1 MTEKAVSRDS
11 LAERVPF
18 FYGWV
23 MVPIAMVAHICSS
36 PGQTFGVS
44 VFNPH
49 MREALSLSQT
59 ELSGAYMLGTLLAS
73 LPMTYV
79 GHLMDRFGPR
89 RVLAGVAVLFGLAC
103 MGVSQVSGLFTL
115 FLAFLFLRMLGQ
127 GSMSL
132 LASGTVA
139 LWFNRRLGT
148 VSGIMSLG
156 MAVGM
161 GGIPTMNLWLI
172 DSLGWRWSYVVL
184 GVGVWALVLPLV
196 ALIYRNRPEDVGQLP
211 DGRQLEETSAQGET
225 EAKPLV
231 REPVFTLQQA
241 LHTRAYW
248 IVAASV
254 AFWSMSVTGIHFHS
268 VQIFVDRGLTAAH
281 AAAMFGVYAAA
292 FAVLRFVGGV
302 LADRV
307 PLNGLLAVGHVGMA
321 AGFALLNELSTPMS
335 GHVFA
340 GVLGG
345 ADGILIAVS
354 TTLWVRYYGRRHLG
368 KIIGSLATVGVA
380 SSSAGPLLMGTAHDL
395 FGRYDESVWLF
406 TAICIPLAIA
416 GLLATPPRERDS

>member
-1 MTEKAVSRDS
+1 
-11 LAERVPF
+11 
-18 FYGWV
+18 

-36 PGQTFGVS
+36 PGQTFGIS

-49 MREALSLSQT
+49 FRAALSLSLT
-59 ELSGAYMLGTLLAS
+59 EISGAYMLGTLLAS

-79 GHLMDRFGPR
+79 GHLMDRYGPR
-89 RVLAGVAVLFGLAC
+89 RVLAGVALLFGAAC
-103 MGVSQVSGLFTL
+103 MGVSQVSGLMTL

-148 VSGIMSLG
+148 VSGIMSVG
-156 MAVGM
+156 MAAGM
-161 GGIPTMNLWLI
+161 GGIPSLNLWLI
-172 DSLGWRWSYVVL
+172 NSLGWRWSYVAL
-184 GVGVWALVLPLV
+184 GVGVWVLVLPLV
-196 ALIYRNRPEDVGQLP
+196 ALVYRNRPEDVGQLP
-211 DGRQLEETSAQGET
+211 DGRKDGDSSVEGQAEERR
-225 EAKPLV
+225 LIH
-231 REPVFTLQQA
+231 EPVFTLSQA
-241 LHTRAYW
+241 LRTRAYW
-248 IVAASV
+248 IVAGSV
-254 AFWSMSVTGIHFHS
+254 AFWSMSITGIHFHS
-268 VQIFVDRGLTAAH
+268 VQIFLDRGLTAAH

-292 FAVLRFVGGV
+292 FAVMRFLGGL

-307 PLNGLLAVGHVGMA
+307 PLNGLLFVGHLGMG
-321 AGFALLNELSTPMS
+321 AGLVLLNQLSTPMS

-340 GVLGG
+340 GALGG
-345 ADGILIAVS
+345 SDGILMAVN

-406 TAICIPLAIA
+406 AGICVPLAIA
-416 GLLATPPRERDS
+416 GLLATPPKETGRLNTE